1 MHVDIQS
8 SSIAT
13 LTEDGVEEENE
24 DSRRNCACRKS
35 SGQGNAGCENQLA
48 RVIRNV
54 VLASIDGRSQRE
66 RLGQVCSAAD
76 QGK

>member
-1 MHVDIQS
+1 MHVGFQS
-8 SSIAT
+8 ATAAT
-13 LTEDGVEEENE
+13 LTEDGFEKEEE
-24 DSRRNCACRKS
+24 DSRRNCVRGKS
-35 SGQGNAGCENQLA
+35 AGQGTASCEYQLA

-54 VLASIDGRSQRE
+54 VLASIDGKSQRE